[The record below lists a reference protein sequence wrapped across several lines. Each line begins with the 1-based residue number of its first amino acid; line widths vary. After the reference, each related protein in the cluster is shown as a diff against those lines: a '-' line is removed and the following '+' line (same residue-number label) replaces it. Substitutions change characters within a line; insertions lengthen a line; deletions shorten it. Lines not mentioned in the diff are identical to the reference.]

1 MRNPIDRL
9 YLPMVDYIMK
19 SSDLIKWRQDK
30 GYSQVDLAKALGVAP
45 NTVYR
50 WEKDMRDIPPF
61 LHLALE
67 CMEKKKGGDSKPK
80 GVKTKMETKTE
91 RKVKK

>member
-1 MRNPIDRL
+1 
-9 YLPMVDYIMK
+9 MK
-19 SSDLIKWRQDK
+19 SLDLIKWRQDK

-67 CMEKKKGGDSKPK
+67 CMEKKKGGDLPK
-80 GVKTKMETKTE
+80 GTRTKKETE
-91 RKVKK
+91 RKGKK